1 MTDFLIQ
8 LINSILT
15 VFPQDPFQSFLVDM
29 KANLV
34 EYLGYVNYFIPFG
47 KLVIILHAWIVC
59 IAAFFAWQALA
70 RYLKLIK

>member
-1 MTDFLIQ
+1 MTDFFVQ

-15 VFPQDPFQSFLVDM
+15 VFPQDPFQPFLLEMKTNIASF
-29 KANLV
+29 
-34 EYLGYVNYFIPFG
+34 LGYVNYFIPFD